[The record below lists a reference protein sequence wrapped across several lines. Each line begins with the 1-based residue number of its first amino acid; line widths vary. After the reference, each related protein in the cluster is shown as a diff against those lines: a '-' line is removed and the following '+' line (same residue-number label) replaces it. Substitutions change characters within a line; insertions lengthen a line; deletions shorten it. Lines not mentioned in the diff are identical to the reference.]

1 MAASSQRGGTNRGGR
16 YGTLP
21 RRPGLISQVL
31 RFGAHQIGVPYQ
43 WGGTSRSTGFDCSGL
58 VWAAYTRAGYQGIG
72 RTTYDQIKQGIA
84 VGKGQ
89 LQPGDIVFPEPGHE
103 GLYVGNGMILEA
115 PHTGANVKLIPL
127 NQFGFWQA
135 RRLLRGGGGVIPPPK
150 LGGVSQ
156 TGLPVPHPDIVAQ
169 QQHMAQLVKQQ
180 TAQFS
185 NALLAQQQSFK
196 QQMARQQQQQLSSQL
211 LQQAQA
217 RVGAAQTAQ
226 AGVGQG
232 LLPGAPPDTQQTLG
246 VEGKTSLDALHA
258 KLSKGAGFAA

>member
-1 MAASSQRGGTNRGGR
+1 MPVSTQRGGVARRGR
-16 YGTLP
+16 YAELP
-21 RRPGLISQVL
+21 MRPGLISQVL
-31 RFGAHQIGVPYQ
+31 RFGAHQLGVPYQ

-72 RTTYDQIKQGIA
+72 RTTYDQIKQGIS
-84 VGKGQ
+84 VGINH

-103 GLYVGNGMILEA
+103 GLYVGHGMILEA
-115 PHTGANVKLIPL
+115 PHTGTNVSLIPL
-127 NQFGFWQA
+127 SQFGFWQA

-169 QQHMAQLVKQQ
+169 QHQMAQLIRQQ
-180 TAQFS
+180 TNQFS

-196 QQMARQQQQQLSSQL
+196 QQMARNQQQQLASNL

-217 RVGAAQTAQ
+217 RVGAAQQAQ
-226 AGVGQG
+226 STVGSG
-232 LLPGAPPDTQQTLG
+232 LAQTAPPDQQAVLG
-246 VEGKTSLDALHA
+246 VQGKSTLDSLHA